1 MRKISIQIFIIDFDF
16 KMGKDYYHKVFLEEW
31 KYIVKE
37 NTLMRNLEILR
48 MKRILMEKILLIHT
62 NLTKDNFLLINT
74 QNVCT
79 R

>member
-16 KMGKDYYHKVFLEEW
+16 KIGKDYYHKVFLEEW

-74 QNVCT
+74 QKVCT
-79 R
+79 M

>member
-74 QNVCT
+74 QKVCT
-79 R
+79 M

>member
-16 KMGKDYYHKVFLEEW
+16 KMGKDYCHKVFLEEW

-74 QNVCT
+74 QKVCT
-79 R
+79 M

>member
-16 KMGKDYYHKVFLEEW
+16 KMGKDCYHKVILEEW

-48 MKRILMEKILLIHT
+48 MKRILMEKILLIYT

-74 QNVCT
+74 QKVCT
-79 R
+79 M